1 MKGFIRRFFNALKP
15 CAGLVQAPKFKASLS
30 LSESRGHGHASASG
44 RLVTRGSIA
53 MSRCPMMSEEEI
65 EARREKILHYDFS
78 SFMSIRC
85 S

>member
-15 CAGLVQAPKFKASLS
+15 CAGLVQAPKFKASLP

-53 MSRCPMMSEEEI
+53 MSRCPMISEEEI
-65 EARREKILHYDFS
+65 AARREKILHYDFS
-78 SFMSIRC
+78 SFK
-85 S
+85 